1 MGAPDFRKTALE
13 MHGKTGRA
21 GAMLLAAVLF
31 VVVFFVLW
39 ASMTEIDDVTRA
51 DGRVVPSQLIQVVQA
66 SETGTIT
73 EILVKAGDTVE
84 ADDVLMQLDP
94 TLVRSELDTAETEA
108 TALRLKR
115 ARLTAQISGSPFEIE
130 APESAELM
138 LIAERELYDALREM
152 RDADL
157 EVLTAR
163 REIKNAEINAATSN
177 SLVAQENVALLAEE
191 MAVVEPLVERRIE
204 SPLALIALRR
214 EISQQNGRTEEAAN
228 RILMAKAA
236 LLEIDNQM
244 LARNR
249 EYLSSAHAELA
260 EVQSRLASL
269 ETRIPALRTRVGRS
283 EIRTPVSGVVNQ
295 MLFST
300 LGGVVQQGQTVV
312 EIVPFGDTV
321 TVEAFVAP
329 DDIAF
334 IRPDQQVKVRLT
346 AYDSSRYGSLDGRVT
361 RIGADTVLAPDGERS
376 VYVVEVRL
384 ENAPTDAEGAT
395 LEVIPGMIAQIDML
409 SEPKTVLEYLTKPVI
424 RVKETAFRD

>member
-1 MGAPDFRKTALE
+1 MSAPDFKKTALE

-21 GAMLLAAVLF
+21 GAALLAAVIF
-31 VVVFFVLW
+31 VVIFFVAW
-39 ASMTEIDDVTRA
+39 ASVTEIDDVTRA

-73 EILVKAGDTVE
+73 EILVKAGDTVQ

-108 TALRLKR
+108 TSLRLKR
-115 ARLTAQISGSPFEIE
+115 ARLNAQITDTPFEVA
-130 APESAELM
+130 APANAELM
-138 LIAERELYDALREM
+138 LVAERDLYDALREK

-163 REIKNAEINAATSN
+163 REIKNAEISAANSN
-177 SLVAQENVALLAEE
+177 SLVAQENVTLLAEE

-236 LLEIDNQM
+236 LLEIENQM
-244 LARNR
+244 LARKR

-260 EVQSRLASL
+260 DVQSRLASL
-269 ETRIPALRTRVGRS
+269 ETRIPALQTRVGRS
-283 EIRTPVSGVVNQ
+283 AIRTPVSGVVNQ

-300 LGGVVQQGQTVV
+300 LGGVVQQGQTVL

-321 TVEAFVAP
+321 TVEAFVSP

-384 ENAPTDAEGAT
+384 ENAPTDAEGKA
-395 LEVIPGMIAQIDML
+395 LEIIPGMIAQIDML

>member
-1 MGAPDFRKTALE
+1 
-13 MHGKTGRA
+13 
-21 GAMLLAAVLF
+21 
-31 VVVFFVLW
+31 
-39 ASMTEIDDVTRA
+39 
-51 DGRVVPSQLIQVVQA
+51 
-66 SETGTIT
+66 
-73 EILVKAGDTVE
+73 
-84 ADDVLMQLDP
+84 
-94 TLVRSELDTAETEA
+94 VRSELDTAETEA
-108 TALRLKR
+108 TSLRLKR
-115 ARLTAQISGSPFEIE
+115 ARLYAQITDTPFQVE
-130 APESAELM
+130 APANAELM
-138 LIAERELYDALREM
+138 LVAERELYDALREK

-163 REIKNAEINAATSN
+163 REIKNAEISAANSN

-191 MAVVEPLVERRIE
+191 MAVVEPMVERRIE

-214 EISQQNGRTEEAAN
+214 EISMQNGRTEEAVN

-236 LLEIDNQM
+236 LLEIENQM
-244 LARNR
+244 LARKR

-260 EVQSRLASL
+260 DVQGRLASL
-269 ETRIPALRTRVGRS
+269 ETRIPALQTRVGRS

-321 TVEAFVAP
+321 TVEAFVSP

-384 ENAPTDAEGAT
+384 ENAPSDAEGKA

>member
-1 MGAPDFRKTALE
+1 MSAPDFKKTALE

-21 GAMLLAAVLF
+21 GAALLAAVIF
-31 VVVFFVLW
+31 VVIFFVAW
-39 ASMTEIDDVTRA
+39 ASVTEIDDVTRA

-73 EILVKAGDTVE
+73 EILVKAGDTVQ

-108 TALRLKR
+108 TSLRLKR
-115 ARLTAQISGSPFEIE
+115 ARLNAQITDTPFEVA
-130 APESAELM
+130 APANAELM
-138 LIAERELYDALREM
+138 LVAERDLYDALRDK

-163 REIKNAEINAATSN
+163 REIKNAEISAANSN
-177 SLVAQENVALLAEE
+177 SLVAQENVTLLAEE

-236 LLEIDNQM
+236 LLEIENQM
-244 LARNR
+244 LARKR

-260 EVQSRLASL
+260 DVQSRLASL
-269 ETRIPALRTRVGRS
+269 ETRIPALQTRVGRS

-300 LGGVVQQGQTVV
+300 LGGVVQQGQTVL

-321 TVEAFVAP
+321 TVEAFVSP

-384 ENAPTDAEGAT
+384 ENAPTDAEGKA

>member
-1 MGAPDFRKTALE
+1 MSAPDFKKTALE

-21 GAMLLAAVLF
+21 GAALLAAVIF
-31 VVVFFVLW
+31 VVIFFVAW
-39 ASMTEIDDVTRA
+39 ASVTEIDDVTRA

-73 EILVKAGDTVE
+73 EILVKAGDTVQ

-108 TALRLKR
+108 TSLRLKR
-115 ARLTAQISGSPFEIE
+115 ARLNAQITDTPFEVA
-130 APESAELM
+130 APANAELM
-138 LIAERELYDALREM
+138 LVAERDLYDALREK

-163 REIKNAEINAATSN
+163 REIKNAEISAANSN
-177 SLVAQENVALLAEE
+177 SLVAQENVTLLAEE

-236 LLEIDNQM
+236 LLEIENQM
-244 LARNR
+244 LARKR

-260 EVQSRLASL
+260 DVQSRLASL
-269 ETRIPALRTRVGRS
+269 ETRIPALQTRVGRS

-300 LGGVVQQGQTVV
+300 LGGVVQQGQTVL

-321 TVEAFVAP
+321 TVEAFVSP

-384 ENAPTDAEGAT
+384 ENAPTDAEGKA

>member
-1 MGAPDFRKTALE
+1 MSAPDFKKTALE
-13 MHGKTGRA
+13 IHGKTGRA
-21 GAMLLAAVLF
+21 GAVLLTAVIF
-31 VVVFFVLW
+31 VIVFFVFW
-39 ASMTEIDDVTRA
+39 ASVTEIDDVTRA

-73 EILVKAGDTVE
+73 EILVKAGDTVQ
-84 ADDVLMQLDP
+84 AGDVLMQLDP

-108 TALRLKR
+108 TSLRLKR
-115 ARLTAQISGSPFEIE
+115 ARLNAQITDRPFDVT
-130 APESAELM
+130 APDNAQQM
-138 LIAERELYDALREM
+138 LVAERELYDALREK

-163 REIKNAEINAATSN
+163 REIKNAEISAANSN

-191 MAVVEPLVERRIE
+191 MAVIEPLVERRIE

-244 LARNR
+244 LARKR

-260 EVQSRLASL
+260 DVQSRLASL
-269 ETRIPALRTRVGRS
+269 ETRIPALRTRVARS

-321 TVEAFVAP
+321 TVEAFVSP

-376 VYVVEVRL
+376 VYMVEVRL
-384 ENAPTDAEGAT
+384 ENAPTDGEGKA

>member
-1 MGAPDFRKTALE
+1 MSAPDFKKTALE

-21 GAMLLAAVLF
+21 GTVLLVAVLF
-31 VVVFFVLW
+31 VVAFFVAW
-39 ASMTEIDDVTRA
+39 AAVTEIDDVTRA

-73 EILVKAGDTVE
+73 KILVKAGDTVQ

-108 TALRLKR
+108 TSLRLKR
-115 ARLTAQISGSPFEIE
+115 ARLYAQITDTPFQVE
-130 APESAELM
+130 APANAELM
-138 LIAERELYDALREM
+138 LVAERELYDALREK

-163 REIKNAEINAATSN
+163 REIKNAEISAANSN

-191 MAVVEPLVERRIE
+191 MAVVEPMVERRIE

-214 EISQQNGRTEEAAN
+214 EISMQNGRTEEAVN

-236 LLEIDNQM
+236 LLEIENQM
-244 LARNR
+244 LARKR

-260 EVQSRLASL
+260 DVQGRLASL
-269 ETRIPALRTRVGRS
+269 ETRIPALQTRVGRS

-321 TVEAFVAP
+321 TVEAFVSP

-384 ENAPTDAEGAT
+384 ENAPSDAEGKA

>member
-1 MGAPDFRKTALE
+1 
-13 MHGKTGRA
+13 
-21 GAMLLAAVLF
+21 
-31 VVVFFVLW
+31 
-39 ASMTEIDDVTRA
+39 
-51 DGRVVPSQLIQVVQA
+51 
-66 SETGTIT
+66 
-73 EILVKAGDTVE
+73 
-84 ADDVLMQLDP
+84 
-94 TLVRSELDTAETEA
+94 
-108 TALRLKR
+108 
-115 ARLTAQISGSPFEIE
+115 
-130 APESAELM
+130 
-138 LIAERELYDALREM
+138 
-152 RDADL
+152 
-157 EVLTAR
+157 
-163 REIKNAEINAATSN
+163 
-177 SLVAQENVALLAEE
+177 

-236 LLEIDNQM
+236 LLEIENQM
-244 LARNR
+244 LARKR

-260 EVQSRLASL
+260 DVQSRLASL
-269 ETRIPALRTRVGRS
+269 ETRIPALQTRVGRS

-300 LGGVVQQGQTVV
+300 LGGVVQQGQTVL

-321 TVEAFVAP
+321 TVEAFVSP

-384 ENAPTDAEGAT
+384 ENAPTDAEGKA

>member
-1 MGAPDFRKTALE
+1 MSAPDFNRTALE

-21 GAMLLAAVLF
+21 GAVLLSAVIF
-31 VVVFFVLW
+31 VVVFFVAW
-39 ASMTEIDDVTRA
+39 ASVTEIDDVTRA

-73 EILVKAGDTVE
+73 TILVKAGDTVQ

-108 TALRLKR
+108 TSLRLKR
-115 ARLTAQISGSPFEIE
+115 ARLNAQITNMPFEIE
-130 APESAELM
+130 APENAELM
-138 LIAERELYDALREM
+138 LVAERELYDALREK

-157 EVLTAR
+157 EVLKAR
-163 REIKNAEINAATSN
+163 REIKNAEISAANSN

-244 LARNR
+244 LARKR

-260 EVQSRLASL
+260 DIQSRLASL
-269 ETRIPALRTRVGRS
+269 ETRIPALQTRVGRS
-283 EIRTPVSGVVNQ
+283 EIRTPVSGEVNQ

-321 TVEAFVAP
+321 TVEAFVSP

-384 ENAPTDAEGAT
+384 ENAPTDADANA

>member
-115 ARLTAQISGSPFEIE
+115 ARLTAQISGAPFEIE

-384 ENAPTDAEGAT
+384 ENAPTDAEGAI